1 MNLKNYLESLLG
13 KQRAQEVLE
22 AKAQGRPILVC
33 GEQGPTGKSTLCRVL
48 NRMGATAL
56 EQHDLCVVRL
66 DEPLKELT
74 PHMDELIS
82 E

>member
-1 MNLKNYLESLLG
+1 MKLKNYLESLLG
-13 KQRAQEVLE
+13 KQGAREVLE
-22 AKAQGRPILVC
+22 ARAQGRPILVC
-33 GEQGPTGKSTLCRVL
+33 DEQ
-48 NRMGATAL
+48 GATAL